1 MSDTPKGQMMSQ
13 IENWPGECLHGL
25 GARAR
30 NSLRCLLTA
39 MPLDYLMATY
49 FGYILWRQEI
59 IYNLRE

>member
-30 NSLRCLLTA
+30 TSLRCLLTA
-39 MPLDYLMATY
+39 MPLGYLMAA
-49 FGYILWRQEI
+49 
-59 IYNLRE
+59 NLMELEYGAFKC